1 MIEDILI
8 FFALSLVVSLVEYS
22 IQVVFTLYLDVRVT
36 ISFMIGMVYLQTAIL
51 HVHMSKCST
60 TLKAYHCQY
69 KFVRSRIYRQ

>member
-8 FFALSLVVSLVEYS
+8 FFALSLVVSPVDNS
-22 IQVVFTLYLDVRVT
+22 IQVVFTLHLDVRVT

-51 HVHMSKCST
+51 HVHMSNCIT